1 MATKID
7 EDDGYQIWHYRVPSP
22 AKLLGISSRSTILCF
37 YHILD
42 AADGSLFMLNS
53 SQGNEEFIEKY
64 KDRIGDDVIAEQVVA
79 SSKLVPFD
87 GGCELTQVIAMN
99 TKGSIPDFVKGLLA
113 KRSAKHS
120 KFVVDYLVNGTIPE
134 PLSLDEKEEKK
145 QK

>member
-1 MATKID
+1 
-7 EDDGYQIWHYRVPSP
+7 
-22 AKLLGISSRSTILCF
+22 
-37 YHILD
+37 
-42 AADGSLFMLNS
+42 MLNS